1 MAVDPTSEAIRSFLE
16 EDRGGPVVMLN
27 LLRFAGEEGRA
38 SYGEYGARVQPL
50 LEGVGATVIYAGD
63 CLTTLVAPEAHR
75 WDAVVVVRYP
85 SRSAFMQL
93 VGDPAYQAI
102 SHLRTEALEEAVLE
116 ATIPWG

>member
-1 MAVDPTSEAIRSFLE
+1 VVVVQRRHVELHHRGARSRSKGELSLGGLRRT
-16 EDRGGPVVMLN
+16 RGGS
-27 LLRFAGEEGRA
+27 LRRDLVFGTHT
-38 SYGEYGARVQPL
+38 L

-63 CLTTLVAPEAHR
+63 CSRTLVAPEAHR
-75 WDAVVVVRYP
+75 WDAMVVVRYP
-85 SRSAFMQL
+85 SRSAFLQL